1 MTPAAV
7 HQGHA
12 QELHAQRARVLDA
25 AYAATPERFVR
36 RPPTPPELPTAVWIN
51 KPETQEIA
59 H

>member
-7 HQGHA
+7 HHGQA
-12 QELHAQRARVLDA
+12 TELHAQRARVLQA

-36 RPPTPPELPTAVWIN
+36 RPPTPPQLPTAVWIN
-51 KPETQEIA
+51 KPTTEEIT

>member
-7 HQGHA
+7 HYGHA
-12 QELHAQRARVLDA
+12 TELHTQRARVLQA

-36 RPPTPPELPTAVWIN
+36 RPPTPSELPTAVWIN
-51 KPETQEIA
+51 KPTPQEVA

>member
-7 HQGHA
+7 HHGQA
-12 QELHAQRARVLDA
+12 QALHAERQRVLDA

-36 RPPTPPELPTAVWIN
+36 RPPTPPELPTAAWIN
-51 KPETQEIA
+51 KPAEETA

>member
-7 HQGHA
+7 HDGTA
-12 QELHAQRARVLDA
+12 SELHAQRARVLEA

-36 RPPTPPELPTAVWIN
+36 RPPTPPELPTVAWIN
-51 KPETQEIA
+51 KPTNEEIA

>member
-7 HQGHA
+7 HHGQA
-12 QELHAQRARVLDA
+12 PALHAERQRVLTA
-25 AYAATPERFVR
+25 AYTATPERFVR

-51 KPETQEIA
+51 KPTAQEVA